1 MKYKFIFIC
10 ILILIIYLMF
20 VLGMFKHVLTFFWG
34 EKENYYII
42 TEQFENNKEM
52 FEKSLNELLKVKE
65 EISVEVE
72 KEKIL
77 VFEYDNNS
85 KTEVLTEELYKYENT
100 INLLKNLNLKDIHKY
115 DNNVVYLFNSQIL
128 SGQYIA
134 KIYDENQIKKFYN
147 IDEII
152 NLENNWY
159 YFET

>member
-85 KTEVLTEELYKYENT
+85 KTEVLTEELCKYENT

-134 KIYDENQIKKFYN
+134 KMYDENQIKKFYN
-147 IDEII
+147 INKII